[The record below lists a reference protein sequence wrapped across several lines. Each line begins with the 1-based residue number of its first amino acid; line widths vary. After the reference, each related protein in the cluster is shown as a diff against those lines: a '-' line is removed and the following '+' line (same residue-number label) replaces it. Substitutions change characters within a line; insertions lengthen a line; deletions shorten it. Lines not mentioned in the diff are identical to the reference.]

1 MKTGD
6 LHRMFSKTAR
16 LQYKRAQS
24 RLNKVG
30 VTPGQPRLLNYLFQH
45 DGCIQHE
52 LSVNCDL
59 KPATVSVILTG
70 LEKAEM
76 VFRLNDSADRR
87 IQRVFLTDKGVQ
99 IQQKIDKAFSDLE
112 KDCFEDFSE
121 QEMAFFQV
129 MLERLYF
136 NLKHMDGE

>member
-6 LHRMFSKTAR
+6 LQRALSRTAK
-16 LQYKRAQS
+16 LHAKRTQS
-24 RLNKVG
+24 QLGRHG
-30 VTPGQPRLLNYLFQH
+30 ITSGQPRLLNYLFQH

-52 LSVNCDL
+52 LAIQCDL
-59 KPATVSVILTG
+59 KPATVSSILLG

-87 IQRVFLTDKGVQ
+87 IQRVFLSEKGVSS
-99 IQQKIDKAFSDLE
+99 QQKIDKVFNTLE
-112 KDCFEDFSE
+112 KECFEDFSD
-121 QEMAFFQV
+121 QEKEFMLV

-136 NLKHMDGE
+136 NLKHTEE